1 MKENFESSLIAALKS
16 EGGFVNHHSDPGGAT
31 NLGVTKKVWEAWIG
45 KQVTVSDMRNITC
58 AQVSPLYKKQYW
70 DAVRGDDLPSGL
82 DYLVFDFAINA
93 GVSRAIKTLQ
103 KALSIVDD
111 GVFGNKTLDAVNK
124 ADSTDLI
131 IKFSDLKEQFY
142 KSLPTF
148 SVFGKGWM
156 RRVAEAKTYAQT
168 KIV

>member
-1 MKENFESSLIAALKS
+1 MKENFSSSLIAVLKS
-16 EGGFVNHHSDPGGAT
+16 EGGFVNHPSDPGGAT

-45 KQVTVSDMRNITC
+45 KPVSISDMRNLTQ

-103 KALSIVDD
+103 KALSITDD
-111 GVFGNKTLDAVNK
+111 GVFGNKTLESVSK
-124 ADSTDLI
+124 ADTTDLI

>member
-1 MKENFESSLIAALKS
+1 MKENFESSLEIVLKS
-16 EGGFVNHHSDPGGAT
+16 EGGFINHPSDPGGAT
-31 NLGVTKKVWEAWIG
+31 NLGVTKKVWESWVG
-45 KQVTVSDMRNITC
+45 KPVPISDIRNLTPK
-58 AQVSPLYKKQYW
+58 QVSPLYKKQYW
-70 DAVRGDDLPSGL
+70 DAVRADDLPSGL

-93 GVSRAIKTLQ
+93 GAFRAIKTLQ

-111 GVFGNKTLDAVNK
+111 GVFGNKTLESIKK
-124 ADSTDLI
+124 ANITDVILR
-131 IKFSDLKEQFY
+131 FSDLKEQFY

-168 KIV
+168 KIT

>member
-1 MKENFESSLIAALKS
+1 MKDNFSSALITVLKS
-16 EGGFVNHHSDPGGAT
+16 EGGFVNNPSDPGGAT
-31 NLGVTKKVWEAWIG
+31 NLGVTKKVWESWTG
-45 KQVTVSDMRNITC
+45 KSVSISDMRNLTQ

-111 GVFGNKTLDAVNK
+111 GVFGNKTLGAVNK
-124 ADSTDLI
+124 ADTTDLI
-131 IKFSDLKEQFY
+131 IKFSELKEQFY

>member
-1 MKENFESSLIAALKS
+1 MKENFESSLEIVLKS
-16 EGGFVNHHSDPGGAT
+16 EGGFINHPSDPGGAT
-31 NLGVTKKVWEAWIG
+31 NLGVTKKVWESWVG
-45 KQVTVSDMRNITC
+45 KPVPISDIRNLTPK
-58 AQVSPLYKKQYW
+58 QVSPLYKKQYW
-70 DAVRGDDLPSGL
+70 DAVRADDLPSGL

-93 GVSRAIKTLQ
+93 GAFRAIKTLQ

-111 GVFGNKTLDAVNK
+111 GVFGNKTLESIKK
-124 ADSTDLI
+124 ADLTDLI
-131 IKFSDLKEQFY
+131 SRFSDLKEQFY

-168 KIV
+168 KIT

>member
-1 MKENFESSLIAALKS
+1 MKENFESSLEIVLKS
-16 EGGFVNHHSDPGGAT
+16 EGGFINHPSDPGGAT
-31 NLGVTKKVWEAWIG
+31 NLGVTKKVWESWVG
-45 KQVTVSDMRNITC
+45 KPVPISDIRNLTPK
-58 AQVSPLYKKQYW
+58 QVSPLYKKQYW
-70 DAVRGDDLPSGL
+70 DAVRADDLPSGL

-93 GVSRAIKTLQ
+93 GVFRAIKTLQ

-111 GVFGNKTLDAVNK
+111 GVFGNKTLESIKK
-124 ADSTDLI
+124 ADLTDLI
-131 IKFSDLKEQFY
+131 SRFSDLKEQFY

-168 KIV
+168 KIT